1 MKLIFK
7 GKFKSYDDLP
17 KGNLP
22 ENAVMFKE
30 PKSMVMVNVV
40 ALLICIPI
48 ALIMSVLLFLTDKSE
63 CMKNVYFLGL
73 LIAFLLTVPHEFIH
87 SVCMGGKDTVVNL
100 YYSLKHFMMF
110 VQCTEPMSKT
120 RFIVMS
126 FAPSFILGWVPFI
139 VGLFL
144 PKSTFTGVLLSAGL
158 WGALLGCGDMIN
170 IINAT
175 FQMPKGSLTQMSGM
189 NSYWFMP
196 EDKAEGDT

>member
-30 PKSMVMVNVV
+30 PKSMAMVNAV
-40 ALLICIPI
+40 ALLICIPM
-48 ALIMSVLLFLTDKSE
+48 ALIMYVLLAATSKTD
-63 CMKNVYFLGL
+63 CMYDGNLWGL
-73 LIAFLLTVPHEFIH
+73 LISFVFLVPHEFIH
-87 SVCMGGKDTVVNL
+87 AVCMGGKGTVVNL

-110 VQCTEPMSKT
+110 VICLEPMSKT

-126 FAPSFILGWVPFI
+126 FAPSFVLGWLPFI
-139 VGLFL
+139 IGLLL
-144 PKSTFTGVLLSAGL
+144 PVSTFTGILLATGFY
-158 WGALLGCGDMIN
+158 GALLGCGDMIN

-175 FQMPKGSLTQMSGM
+175 FQMPKGSLTQLSGM

-196 EDKAEGDT
+196 EDKAEGNT